1 MAQQDPAAFN
11 PVPAPP
17 GGLVPLAR
25 LAPLAVFNPVPSLAC
40 SVLITDTGAR
50 LVTDTGLAFCVGL
63 PGPPPPPPPPLLSR
77 FPHAVRHQDQRPP
90 HHPLHRRG

>member
-1 MAQQDPAAFN
+1 MAQQDPSAFN

-25 LAPLAVFNPVPSLAC
+25 LAPLAVFNPVPAPQVC

-50 LVTDTGLAFCVGL
+50 LVTDTGLAFCVGE
-63 PGPPPPPPPPLLSR
+63 PGPAPPPPLPSR
-77 FPHAVRHQDQRPP
+77 YPPCRPTSGSKTSP
-90 HHPLHRRG
+90 FSP